1 MQQYLVLGMLVA
13 LFVMGLFLYS
23 KFLYLET
30 EMGSLKQNFYALCDQ
45 CAEPDDTEK
54 GEIVVELEDEPLG
67 ESDDEEDDDED
78 DDEEDDDEEDDDE
91 DEPLGESEDE
101 SGDEPG
107 DEPLGE
113 PKEEFDTLVITADE
127 QPKQCG
133 AVIKSGKNSGQP
145 CKRVDCKI
153 HV

>member
-1 MQQYLVLGMLVA
+1 
-13 LFVMGLFLYS
+13 
-23 KFLYLET
+23 
-30 EMGSLKQNFYALCDQ
+30 
-45 CAEPDDTEK
+45 
-54 GEIVVELEDEPLG
+54 
-67 ESDDEEDDDED
+67 
-78 DDEEDDDEEDDDE
+78 
-91 DEPLGESEDE
+91 EDE

>member
-1 MQQYLVLGMLVA
+1 VRLNTLICGLLNTQEKNNHFLCAFLVCFLFAQNATTIMQQYLVLGMLVA

-67 ESDDEEDDDED
+67 ES
-78 DDEEDDDEEDDDE
+78 
-91 DEPLGESEDE
+91 
-101 SGDEPG
+101 
-107 DEPLGE
+107 
-113 PKEEFDTLVITADE
+113 
-127 QPKQCG
+127 
-133 AVIKSGKNSGQP
+133 
-145 CKRVDCKI
+145 
-153 HV
+153 